1 MWGGWYGLLS
11 NIIFSGLCFGLLENG
26 QIGASEKTDNDV
38 LLAQTKGP
46 FILKVDGLSKSKA
59 QNTKVMRIIPS
70 YLMQKKA
77 FVFAPSIRSVGNVP
91 EA

>member
-70 YLMQKKA
+70 YLMQKRPL
-77 FVFAPSIRSVGNVP
+77 FLHLL
-91 EA
+91 